1 MKKPVVLVVCT
12 GNSMRSQMAEA
23 LLRRDLGDLIE
34 VHSAGTHPSHVHR
47 HAIRTMEEIGIDMS
61 LHYSKSV
68 FEFARHEI
76 DLVITVCDSA
86 KESCPVIPGAKRTV
100 HQGYPDP
107 YHASPTQDPEVMF
120 AELRDR
126 MRKELV
132 ELVCEELRLTRPQ
145 HQTGA

>member
-1 MKKPVVLVVCT
+1 MSKPVVLVVCT

-23 LLRRDLGDLIE
+23 LLRHDLGDQIE

-47 HAIRTMEEIGIDMS
+47 HAIRAMEEIGIDMS

-68 FEFARHEI
+68 YEFARREI

-100 HQGYPDP
+100 HKGYPDP
-107 YHASPTQDPEVMF
+107 YHINPIQDPQILF
-120 AELRDR
+120 AELRDQ

-132 ELVCEELRLTRPQ
+132 ELVCEELDLPRPQ